1 MGIVPA
7 VLRNKANP
15 NFEHNKPTLADVD
28 TVMALSGNYAVL
40 HALALNH
47 GHVCVAMGEAGA
59 APTEAAIIEAFA
71 HVWMASG
78 QVGAE
83 MHATLADGRVEP
95 HEVARVEKAVYT
107 TVQALHAL
115 VNRLKGMVQK

>member
-15 NFEHNKPTLADVD
+15 NFEHNKPTLADAD
-28 TVMALSGNYAVL
+28 QVMALSSNFAVL

-47 GHVCVAMGEAGA
+47 GHVCVQVESGA
-59 APTEAAIIEAFA
+59 IPSEAAIVDAFA
-71 HVWMASG
+71 QVWMASG

-83 MHATLADGRVEP
+83 VHATLSDGRVEP
-95 HEVARVEKAVYT
+95 YEVVRVEAAVYA

-115 VNRLKGMVQK
+115 VNRLKGMAEK